1 MSRRIG
7 VALGGGGVRGLAHV
21 LALEAIDAAGI
32 RPVAV
37 AGTSMG
43 AIIGALY
50 AAGHSGAAIKAGV
63 RRHLVTRRDGIK
75 EVLAKRADLLKW
87 LRLVS
92 IETGRGGLL
101 RPDGFLAYLLDE
113 IGVSTFEG
121 LRIPL
126 RVVATDFWSG
136 EQVVFDSGD
145 LLTAV
150 KASMAIPG
158 VFAPVVKEGR
168 VLVDGGVVNNVPW
181 DTLAGLCDA
190 TVAVDVS
197 PRRRPEVAGAL
208 PNAMDAVVGMFD
220 ILADRVTA
228 MKMAASP
235 PTLYLRP
242 SIERVQPLDFDK
254 VEGVFAQAQP
264 SMAQFRADLGRM
276 LTAD

>member
-1 MSRRIG
+1 
-7 VALGGGGVRGLAHV
+7 
-21 LALEAIDAAGI
+21 
-32 RPVAV
+32 
-37 AGTSMG
+37 MG

-63 RRHLVTRRDGIK
+63 RRHLVTRRDGTK

-113 IGVSTFEG
+113 IGVTTFEG

-197 PRRRPEVAGAL
+197 PRRRPEVAAAL
-208 PNAMDAVVGMFD
+208 PNALDAGVGMFE

-242 SIERVQPLDFDK
+242 FTKRVQPLDFDK

-264 SMAQFRADLGRM
+264 SMARFRADLGRM